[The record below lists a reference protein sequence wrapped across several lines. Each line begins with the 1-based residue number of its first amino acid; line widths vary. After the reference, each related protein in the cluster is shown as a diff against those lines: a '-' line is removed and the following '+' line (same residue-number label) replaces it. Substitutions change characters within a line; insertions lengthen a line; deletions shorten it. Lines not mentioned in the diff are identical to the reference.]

1 MRGWMPSATLALAVS
16 LAACQTAPM
25 SDDPTA
31 NAQPVEERAQTTSAP
46 MQWGDLLKRE
56 KPAPDTTIA
65 YGDDPLN
72 VVDIWRPKGKGPHP
86 AVIMIHGGC
95 WLTDVAE
102 RDIMNW
108 IADDLRKDGIG
119 VWNIEYRG
127 VDRAGGGYPGSYRDV
142 GQAADLFATRG
153 PEFGFDT
160 SKRIAIG
167 HSAGGHLALWLAQRP
182 ALPKDSPIRS
192 AHPIS
197 LDAAISQAGIPDLRQ
212 GEALPGHP
220 CGDKGARLMA
230 AGHYA
235 ETSPQEMP
243 LTDTPQYLF
252 NTSADW
258 VAPYAYGA
266 AYRDAMAQR
275 GKAVVLTQT
284 EGEGHVEHIAPEGK
298 TWALQKALI
307 KRLLGVK

>member
-1 MRGWMPSATLALAVS
+1 MRQWKPAATLALAGS

-25 SDDPTA
+25 TEPTPSDAQTIEE
-31 NAQPVEERAQTTSAP
+31 NAQATSAP

-56 KPAPDTTIA
+56 KPAPDATIS
-65 YGDDPLN
+65 YGSDPLN
-72 VVDIWRPKGKGPHP
+72 VVDIWRPKGTGPHP

-95 WLTDVAE
+95 WKTDIAQ
-102 RDIMNW
+102 RDIMNY
-108 IADDLRKDGIG
+108 IAADLRSAGIG

-127 VDRAGGGYPGSYRDV
+127 VDRAGGGYPGSYQDV
-142 GQAADLFATRG
+142 GEAADLFAARG
-153 PEFGFDT
+153 AEFGFDT
-160 SKRIAIG
+160 TKRIAIG

-182 ALPKDSPIRS
+182 ALPKVSPIRS
-192 AHPIS
+192 AHPIA

-212 GEALPGHP
+212 GETLPDHP
-220 CGDKGARLMA
+220 CGDEGARAMA

-258 VAPYAYGA
+258 VAPYLYGE
-266 AYRDAMAQR
+266 AYRDAMAKR
-275 GKAVVLTQT
+275 GKTVVLAQT
-284 EGEGHVEHIAPEGK
+284 AGEGHVEHIAPDGK
-298 TWALQKALI
+298 TWALQKGLI